1 MQQLKAQ
8 MPSGK
13 ATHERTQR
21 ASRMKQ
27 QILICTENKPSC
39 FPLKKKKYHI

>member
-13 ATHERTQR
+13 ATH
-21 ASRMKQ
+21 
-27 QILICTENKPSC
+27 
-39 FPLKKKKYHI
+39 KKNTKSVKNETTDTYLY